1 MGSSLNHNEQYPS
14 SFHLNDNINNG
25 KSFSESKN
33 NSSNVKST
41 FLDSTQKNI
50 LHPKKENNSSKICSG
65 FDNDKKEKYKNNKE
79 EENLSIDID
88 IINKNKFKV
97 KIPVKAGKIWE
108 KEYNSMKL
116 IGKVITDYIIENR
129 LTINKDSFNELR

>member
-50 LHPKKENNSSKICSG
+50 LHPKKENNSSKTCG
-65 FDNDKKEKYKNNKE
+65 GKNNKE
-79 EENLSIDID
+79 DENLSIDID

-97 KIPVKAGKIWE
+97 KIPVKDGKIWE